1 MTFTFDYQGRVAEWI
16 RNCFG
21 PDANYDKAERAHR
34 FMEEAIE
41 LYQACG
47 QKKED
52 VLLLAD
58 YVYGRPV
65 GAVYQEVGGVMVTL
79 AALCDSQRIPMF
91 DAASVE
97 LTRCFQ
103 NIAKIRAKNN
113 AKKKNSAL
121 PGKV

>member
-1 MTFTFDYQGRVAEWI
+1 MIGFDYQGRVAEWI
-16 RNCFG
+16 RDCFG
-21 PDANYDKAERAHR
+21 SDAKYDKAERAHR

-47 QKKED
+47 QTREN
-52 VLLLAD
+52 VILLAD

-65 GAVYQEVGGVMVTL
+65 GERYQEVGGVMVTL
-79 AALCDSQRIPMF
+79 AALCDSFQIPMF

-103 NIAKIRAKNN
+103 NIPKIRAKNK
-113 AKKKNSAL
+113 AKQKNSAL